1 MMPGAAEVGKTLC
14 FGPGKVR
21 MEDAR
26 YPGHVAACDGVIE
39 GSNGREC
46 GHGSK
51 ERKGDTAE
59 DRADIDNQR
68 ATLGPHCWQYGAVGT
83 KQSDDIGV
91 EHNFG
96 LVR

>member
-21 MEDAR
+21 MEDAK

-51 ERKGDTAE
+51 ERKGDAAE
-59 DRADIDNQR
+59 DRAVIDN
-68 ATLGPHCWQYGAVGT
+68 
-83 KQSDDIGV
+83 
-91 EHNFG
+91 
-96 LVR
+96 